1 MTIIRDDDTID
12 TSARIRDTGGE
23 RTEDSVRRIAAAITG
38 ALEGFVEALDR
49 YEVANEG
56 KEALHNAGEI
66 SRAAAVEGKAVAQTP
81 EMREF
86 GQHMSTAGHKVADVG
101 SSAYGA
107 TTDKMHAGADAVR
120 QRTNDLKASV
130 REQAESV
137 KYAAQRTK
145 EEVKVRAEAVAETGR
160 RARVAPRNIMHEY
173 GEAFGAW
180 KRALMTS
187 IAMFALIAVVGI
199 AAFVVL
205 TIALIAGLTVLI
217 GPIAALFVVA
227 LLYVV
232 VAGICYAVAKS
243 ARTRAAHEREE
254 HMENVREEMRHVG
267 RPVRNAF
274 SRGRAGI

>member
-12 TSARIRDTGGE
+12 TSARIRDTGE

-38 ALEGFVEALDR
+38 ALEGIVEALDR
-49 YEVANEG
+49 YDVAGEG

-66 SRAAAVEGKAVAQTP
+66 SRAAAVEGRAVAQTP
-81 EMREF
+81 EMQEF
-86 GQHMSTAGHKVADVG
+86 GHNMSTAGHKVADV
-101 SSAYGA
+101 SSAAYGA
-107 TTDKMHAGADAVR
+107 TSDKIHAGADAVKH
-120 QRTNDLKASV
+120 KAHDVRENV

-137 KYAAQRTK
+137 KYAAQRAK
-145 EEVKVRAEAVAETGR
+145 ENVRVKAEAVAETGR
-160 RARVAPRNIMHEY
+160 RARVAPGNILHEY
-173 GEAFGAW
+173 GEAFRAW
-180 KRALMTS
+180 KRALVTS
-187 IAMFALIAVVGI
+187 IAMFALIGVVGI

-205 TIALIAGLTVLI
+205 TIALIAGLSVLI

-232 VAGICYAVAKS
+232 VAGVCYAVAKS
-243 ARTRAAHEREE
+243 AGKRAAEERAE